1 MLGCRRSESE
11 LAGVGKE
18 LGGVRKNRPNTGLY
32 GCGVWV
38 FQLLIPGCQPGFEHV
53 QCQNIP
59 EIEGAIALGK
69 RCGGIALVDPLTQER
84 FADWQPLVVGLERSI
99 TARNP
104 VAFCSRLVIFRAT
117 APAVIRGFV
126 VVPDGNQGSCCA
138 QVLEVLIGVVLG
150 VALAVVV
157 EADYFAVRLE
167 APILGCALGCSVT
180 AFAVFIDVIAQV
192 H

>member
-1 MLGCRRSESE
+1 MQR
-11 LAGVGKE
+11 
-18 LGGVRKNRPNTGLY
+18 
-32 GCGVWV
+32 
-38 FQLLIPGCQPGFEHV
+38 
-53 QCQNIP
+53 QNIP
-59 EIEGAIALGK
+59 EIEGAVALGK
-69 RCGGIALVDPLTQER
+69 WCGGIALVDPLTQER
-84 FADWQPLVVGLERSI
+84 FADWLPLVVGLEGSI
-99 TARNP
+99 AARDP
-104 VAFCSRLVIFRAT
+104 IAFCCRLVIFRAT

-126 VVPDGNQGSCCA
+126 VVPDDNQGSCCA